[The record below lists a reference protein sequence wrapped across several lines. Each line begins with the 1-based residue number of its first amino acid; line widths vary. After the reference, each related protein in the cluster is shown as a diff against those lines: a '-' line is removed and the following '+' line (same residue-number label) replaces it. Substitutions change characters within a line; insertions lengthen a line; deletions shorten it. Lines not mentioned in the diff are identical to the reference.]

1 MNNFL
6 IQLFISIL
14 VLCCT
19 GSTDCV
25 EAASNT
31 NSLQGVECVT
41 VPSGQIDTI
50 HDNTLP
56 ATLFHVA
63 VNLPFRRRK

>member
-1 MNNFL
+1 MKNFL

-19 GSTDCV
+19 GSTDTV
-25 EAASNT
+25 EASSNT
-31 NSLQGVECVT
+31 NPLQGIECVT
-41 VPSGQIDTI
+41 APSRQIDAI

-63 VNLPFRRRK
+63 VNLLFRRRK